1 MAMPDWDLFHCL
13 PLNDLLCHGTDK
25 CGNFW
30 SEVDFKHTQVLFYS
44 NKHLWWALY
53 GKQVAILHQAE
64 MYE

>member
-1 MAMPDWDLFHCL
+1 MVLTNVAI
-13 PLNDLLCHGTDK
+13 
-25 CGNFW
+25 
-30 SEVDFKHTQVLFYS
+30 SEVDFKHTQVLFYN